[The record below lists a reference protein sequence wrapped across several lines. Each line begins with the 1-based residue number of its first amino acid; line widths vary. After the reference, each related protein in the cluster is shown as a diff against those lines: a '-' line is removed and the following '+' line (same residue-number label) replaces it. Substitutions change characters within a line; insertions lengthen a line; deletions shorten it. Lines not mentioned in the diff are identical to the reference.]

1 MNKDQI
7 NGVIRHAMTYGG
19 GYAFGVSHDDLIQI
33 LSALIS
39 LLGVIWSVIE
49 KLKSGKGGGT
59 SGGPMTPA
67 AAALLLCAPLAGSLL
82 TGCTTPQNFLAAA
95 STPERIEAVSALAA
109 YAGGKAAI
117 AKGHGAE
124 VQAAVEALKVMQ
136 ASGKADLAAV
146 ATALQAAGIN
156 QLNSPEGVL
165 ALGAVTTFQDLW
177 ANTGQ
182 PILDDARA
190 RAVINGALRGLNM
203 ALTAPRDAADPVE
216 AQLRQAAIASRLQR

>member
-7 NGVIRHAMTYGG
+7 TGVIRHTMTG
-19 GYAFGVSHDDLIQI
+19 AGVAGATMSHDDFLQI
-33 LSALIS
+33 LSGLIT
-39 LLGVIWSVIE
+39 LLSIIWSVLD
-49 KLKSGKGGGT
+49 KRRNGGGS
-59 SGGPMTPA
+59 SGGPVTPA

-82 TGCTTPQNFLAAA
+82 TGCTTPQNFLASA

-117 AKGHGAE
+117 ASGHGLELA
-124 VQAAVEALKVMQ
+124 AAVEGLKVMQ

-146 ATALQAAGIN
+146 GLALQAAGIN
-156 QLNSPEGVL
+156 ELNSPEGVL

-203 ALTAPRDAADPVE
+203 ALTAPRDSADPVA
-216 AQLRQAAIASRLQR
+216 AQVHQAAVATRPQR